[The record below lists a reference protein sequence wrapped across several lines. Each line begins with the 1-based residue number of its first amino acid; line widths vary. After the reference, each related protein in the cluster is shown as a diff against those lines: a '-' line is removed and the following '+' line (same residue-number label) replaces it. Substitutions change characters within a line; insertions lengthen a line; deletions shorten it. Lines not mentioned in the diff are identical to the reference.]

1 MPPLSRLV
9 PRQCSPMPTLRCTA
23 SSSQTLGI
31 FTVTATPNTQC
42 RHRSNARQPP
52 PPPLRTVKAG
62 PPIPTRKPSP
72 STPSPETLVFTA
84 SDVPAPS
91 FFASQLPLLGPPDL
105 TVEQCIAATTLYC
118 DGTTARSPTWAKS
131 LVSSNPTQ
139 ISPYILHYL
148 ALMLIYVNPPNPATH
163 DLGWNML
170 VTAHQLDY
178 TPSTLQLIIHLEA
191 THPLA
196 TRPKEFKPPP
206 PVQSAIARHQ
216 LLVRQGKDP
225 SALALQANLLLERGN
240 RKSAAEMFA
249 KAYRLGRDLPKEAPV
264 GNQPRRPRWLLEGAT
279 HVVYGK
285 VMLEQGKREEAE
297 AAVRVAAAELDQPQA
312 WAGLAK
318 IAETEEERTECSL
331 RAAMA
336 GIRSACESM
345 SRMAAERA
353 LEEGVAEGERR
364 MRGLMAEEWGRL
376 ATS

>member
-1 MPPLSRLV
+1 MMPPISRLIS
-9 PRQCSPMPTLRCTA
+9 RRCSRCTF
-23 SSSQTLGI
+23 SLSQTLGI
-31 FTVTATPNTQC
+31 FPVTATSNTQR
-42 RHRSNARQPP
+42 RHQSKARQPP

-118 DGTTARSPTWAKS
+118 DGTTTRYPTWAKS

-196 TRPKEFKPPP
+196 TRPKDFKPPA

-240 RKSAAEMFA
+240 RRSAAEMFA
-249 KAYRLGRDLPKEAPV
+249 KAYRLGHSLPKEVPV
-264 GNQPRRPRWLLEGAT
+264 GGSNNQPRRPRWLLEGAT

-285 VMLEQGKREEAE
+285 MMLEQGKREEAE
-297 AAVRVAAAELDQPQA
+297 AAVRVAAVELDQPQA

-318 IAETEEERTECSL
+318 IAETEEEGAECSL

-345 SRMAAERA
+345 SRMERERA